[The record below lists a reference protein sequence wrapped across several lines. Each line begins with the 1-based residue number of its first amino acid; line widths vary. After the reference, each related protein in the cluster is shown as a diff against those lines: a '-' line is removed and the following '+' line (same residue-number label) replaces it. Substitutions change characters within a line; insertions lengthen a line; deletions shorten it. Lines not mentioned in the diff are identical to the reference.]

1 MIDSHRVDGSQGTI
15 VTSGM
20 LSLTAATV
28 DHRGATIG
36 ADRIA
41 LDVQQLD
48 NSGGRI
54 VASGT
59 GASSLQAD
67 TLDNAGGI
75 VASAGDLTVVSTLLD
90 NTQGT
95 LQHSGNGQLH
105 LTAQTLLGDAGK
117 LLSNGALTLHGQTTD
132 LRNATTS
139 QPRSASTLAISPPLA
154 APWWRPAASCS
165 RSPRAARWTT
175 AAAASA
181 AMA

>member
-1 MIDSHRVDGSQGTI
+1 
-15 VTSGM
+15 
-20 LSLTAATV
+20 
-28 DHRGATIG
+28 
-36 ADRIA
+36 
-41 LDVQQLD
+41 
-48 NSGGRI
+48 
-54 VASGT
+54 
-59 GASSLQAD
+59 AD

-139 QPRSASTLAISPPLA
+139 A
-154 APWWRPAASCS
+154 AALSIDTGDL
-165 RSPRAARWTT
+165 TT
-175 AAAASA
+175 AGGTLVATGSQLLTLTARGTLDNSGGSIGG
-181 AMA
+181 